1 MEYGIGKVGRVVVA
15 RGFDGENL
23 YEQIE
28 SIAAKEGIASATVL
42 LVGGLRSAKVVVGPK
57 DPDGLIEPVFAE
69 FDDAR
74 EIVGVGTIFSDDG
87 GPKLH
92 LHTAIGRGKESL
104 VGCPRGGAN
113 IFAVMEMV
121 MTEITGAGASRE
133 LDPTLG
139 IKLLTL
145 GAGGAAK
152 SSV

>member
-1 MEYGIGKVGRVVVA
+1 MDYGIGKVGRVVVA

-28 SIAAKEGIASATVL
+28 SIAAKESIASASVL

-57 DPDGLIEPVFAE
+57 DPNGPIEPVFVE

-74 EIVGVGTIFSDDG
+74 EIAGVGTIFSDDD

-104 VGCPRGGAN
+104 VGCPRGGAH

-121 MTEITGAGASRE
+121 MTEIEDVDASRQ
-133 LDPTLG
+133 LDPSLG

-145 GAGGAAK
+145 GSGGSA
-152 SSV
+152 